1 MMNAIALKLVGDV
14 GWGLKLRVFVGAAL
28 STLDWVTDVY
38 ITYTFWEDGKEIFFR
53 SSSAMLGT
61 SMFLMLLLVCLQN
74 WKLAKCR
81 VVLEMIPVVVGLKPA
96 VDAYRVASGTNQEEG
111 QLFNPLGEMVSKAL
125 LSCLGGVCIQAVVS
139 IT

>member
-1 MMNAIALKLVGDV
+1 MNAIALKLVGDV